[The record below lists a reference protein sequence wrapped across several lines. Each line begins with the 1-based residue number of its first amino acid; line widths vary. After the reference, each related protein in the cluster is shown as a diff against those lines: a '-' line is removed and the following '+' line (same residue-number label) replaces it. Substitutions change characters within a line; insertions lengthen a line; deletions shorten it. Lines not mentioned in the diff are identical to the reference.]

1 MVSLLVVSEQ
11 FGLIDND
18 FITLRFTHSFIEPN
32 AEGRK
37 IETNLTIK
45 QSYMYKR
52 IYIKLHT
59 DSPCIE
65 GSI

>member
-37 IETNLTIK
+37 LETNLTIK

-52 IYIKLHT
+52 IYTK
-59 DSPCIE
+59 
-65 GSI
+65 